1 MKSCYFFVLSVLLL
15 SGCASQRP
23 SATPMPIAPDSAV
36 YQQQNQIDNL
46 KKGGVQ
52 VIQLGD
58 ELRLVLPTKRF
69 FSKNTYTL
77 KATSSL
83 SLDQIAVFLN
93 QRKNFG
99 INVLAYTP
107 SLEVGD
113 DFKPNTSLEQQQAQ
127 AIVDYLL
134 QRGLNTRLIT
144 ATAWTGVSDKQKQ
157 GTGCFSD
164 DAPGVFSVEIRAR
177 LLQPEQ
183 SQ

>member
-1 MKSCYFFVLSVLLL
+1 MKSCHFFIFSVLLL
-15 SGCASQRP
+15 SGCASQHP
-23 SATPMPIAPDSAV
+23 VATPVPGSVM

-69 FSKNTYTL
+69 FGKNTYTL
-77 KATSSL
+77 QATSLL
-83 SLDQIAVFLN
+83 SLDQIVALLN

-99 INVLAYTP
+99 ISVLAYTP
-107 SLEVGD
+107 SLEVAD
-113 DFKPNTSLEQQQAQ
+113 DFKANTSLEQQQAQ

-134 QRGLNTRLIT
+134 QHGLNTRLIT
-144 ATAWTGVSDKQKQ
+144 ASAWTGVSDKQKQ